1 MNNNNIIMTRIVTLE
16 YGGNLDSSRSGETI
30 NVAISQ
36 YKYRQGDS
44 HKLVSEFTI
53 SFEQLHL

>member
-1 MNNNNIIMTRIVTLE
+1 MAKNGHALIFVALKRANFTEVEKELNIIIIL
-16 YGGNLDSSRSGETI
+16 
-30 NVAISQ
+30 AISQ
-36 YKYRQGDS
+36 HKYRQGDS